1 MKKTPPSPTVPN
13 GPELSSDLALS
24 SSPRIFTREELEAIA
39 FTTPLVLVDL
49 VLALSAQ
56 NQDLL
61 TRTSSLEEQLAKNS
75 RNSSK
80 PPYALA
86 SGDGPVSVDRIAP
99 YPGDYSPAFAFSAV
113 LYPLVRGRPL
123 RARFPGTA
131 CPGHGGA
138 YHVPY
143 QKHASDEGSFF
154 TPVRNCRQRGSNLKG
169 VHHPRPSVEGIKPEN
184 ATMAC

>member
-99 YPGDYSPAFAFSAV
+99 YPGDYSPALANGM
-113 LYPLVRGRPL
+113 VRVALGWDPRSRL
-123 RARFPGTA
+123 DILFGTKK
-131 CPGHGGA
+131 GGGA
-138 YHVPY
+138 QNAFPPTQTNLFHYRRSCHEGQDP
-143 QKHASDEGSFF
+143 DEKRRNRPHSF
-154 TPVRNCRQRGSNLKG
+154 QY
-169 VHHPRPSVEGIKPEN
+169 
-184 ATMAC
+184 